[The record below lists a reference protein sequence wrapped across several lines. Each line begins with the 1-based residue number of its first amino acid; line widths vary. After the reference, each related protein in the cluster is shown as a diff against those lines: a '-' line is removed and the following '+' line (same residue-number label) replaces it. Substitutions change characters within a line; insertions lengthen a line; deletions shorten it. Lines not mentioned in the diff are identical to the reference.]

1 MEKSE
6 QQKYPK
12 GHFPLHLTIDD
23 RQSDCNAIELLKEF
37 IKKMAEKYSLTIVE
51 EPSSDT
57 TKAQAVISV
66 PFPHREDIRI
76 DYNIFASEMEDRFGA
91 GLYFHMESAFE

>member
-12 GHFPLHLTIDD
+12 GHFPLHLTIDSSK
-23 RQSDCNAIELLKEF
+23 SDGDAIMLLQTF
-37 IKKMAEKYSLTIVE
+37 IRKAAEKYALAIVE
-51 EPSSDT
+51 EPSGDAT
-57 TKAQAVISV
+57 QAQTIISV

-76 DYNIFASEMEDRFGA
+76 DYNIFASEMEEEHGS
-91 GLYFHMESAFE
+91 GLYFHMDSAF